1 MPLSAPRGAR
11 RRKLRRRADMPLLGG
26 ARPPIAALLALLLLV
41 AGATALVLGD
51 HDRTAVDKAVLTSQQ
66 RVAEDGALALRA
78 SLDESVTDLQRAAA
92 LFAGPEAVPADT
104 VLDKLGKVYNK
115 WRGLAVIDPAGGTL
129 LAARGETIPLA
140 DTLTDKGDRTDKAD
154 KADRAGNSGKQDGG
168 KGGGATPRL
177 VKLPSGDT
185 RMLVTAALR
194 GGDKPRLLVASG
206 TLNVPGIST
215 GENRSLLVVD
225 SAGTVL
231 AKDGPSIARTAWAK
245 RAAKTAAAAFT
256 KTPEPGGHPGASG
269 RLMGGTDK
277 HRTAVGYAAAGRAPG
292 ESSPA
297 GGLGLSVV
305 TSVKVTEDAKAVR
318 TQAFGLVAAAV
329 LLLLAVLVTWVLI
342 RTVQRPLIGLYL
354 ESRRLGRGELDRP
367 VRAFRGREPARIG
380 AALESLRGQLLGGR
394 PTRTGRARGGIGTR
408 TTVIVCGVV
417 LLAWAAPLL
426 LLLNRA
432 GSGVAVP
439 KQLVEDQRR
448 RTDTA
453 ADRVRKALNE
463 GWADV
468 ASVAQIVGAGSEKA
482 GSEKGDKGDKGEKEA
497 REDADAGSATKA
509 VLQTTL
515 REHTRYR
522 SVYVLDADGKVLTR
536 AGAAP
541 RHPAGRKP
549 YADSVA
555 QLNTSGKEPAV
566 AAYAAVPGGKGR
578 TVVGEYDPQF
588 LISMVTRPGL
598 GQVWLVDDKH
608 RIVAA
613 DRQHGFRAF
622 SKLPGKHLDDLV
634 TKARKDTNGTALLHR
649 ADGGS
654 SLAAAASFTGGGA
667 VRDLNWQV
675 VSEQPASWLELPEY
689 TAQRHTMLAGLLGVT
704 AAVACLG
711 WLHIIVVRPLRTLAD
726 QAEALAGG
734 DRKTVLFPQ
743 HHDEAGA
750 VVRNLELIR
759 QQLRTAERPPAG
771 RN

>member
-51 HDRTAVDKAVLTSQQ
+51 HDRSAADKAVLSSQQ

-115 WRGLAVIDPAGGTL
+115 WRGLAVTDPADGTL

-140 DTLTDKGDRTDKAD
+140 DALTDKANKGDKAG
-154 KADRAGNSGKQDGG
+154 KSGSEDG
-168 KGGGATPRL
+168 APAPRL

-245 RAAKTAAAAFT
+245 RAAKTAAAASG

-269 RLMGGTDK
+269 SLMGGTDK

-329 LLLLAVLVTWVLI
+329 LLVLAVLVTWILI

-394 PTRTGRARGGIGTR
+394 PTRAGRARGGIGTR
-408 TTVIVCGVV
+408 TTVLVCGAL

-432 GSGVAVP
+432 GSGVTVP

-468 ASVAQIVGAGSEKA
+468 ASVAQIVGAG
-482 GSEKGDKGDKGEKEA
+482 GENTGKDEPEA
-497 REDADAGSATKA
+497 DSTTKA

-515 REHTRYR
+515 REHPRYR
-522 SVYVLDADGKVLTR
+522 SVYVLDGDGKVLTR
-536 AGAAP
+536 AGAGP
-541 RHPAGRKP
+541 RHPAGQKP
-549 YADSVA
+549 RADSVA

-566 AAYAAVPGGKGR
+566 AAYAAVPGGRGR

-608 RIVAA
+608 RVIAA

-622 SKLPGKHLDDLV
+622 SKLPGDHLNDLV
-634 TKARKDTNGTALLHR
+634 TKARKDTDGTALLHR
-649 ADGGS
+649 AGGGS

-667 VRDLNWQV
+667 VRDLGWQV

-711 WLHIIVVRPLRTLAD
+711 WLHIIVIRPLRTLAD

>member
-1 MPLSAPRGAR
+1 MPPTAPRGAR
-11 RRKLRRRADMPLLGG
+11 RRKIRRRADMPLLGG

-51 HDRTAVDKAVLTSQQ
+51 HDRTAVDKAVLSSQQ

-92 LFAGPEAVPADT
+92 LFTGPQAVPADT

-115 WRGLAVIDPAGGTL
+115 WRGLAVIDPASGSL

-140 DTLTDKGDRTDKAD
+140 DAVKDG
-154 KADRAGNSGKQDGG
+154 SGKNADNGNKSDKDGG
-168 KGGGATPRL
+168 LAPRL
-177 VKLPSGDT
+177 VKLPSGET

-194 GGDKPRLLVASG
+194 DGGKLRLLVASG

-231 AKDGPSIARTAWAK
+231 AKDGPSITRTAWAK
-245 RAAKTAAAAFT
+245 RAAKTAATAFG

-269 RLMGGTDK
+269 NLMGGPDKK
-277 HRTAVGYAAAGRAPG
+277 HRTAVGYAAAGRSPG
-292 ESSPA
+292 ETSPA

-329 LLLLAVLVTWVLI
+329 LLVLAVLVTWILV
-342 RTVQRPLIGLYL
+342 RTVQRPLIQLYL
-354 ESRRLGRGELDRP
+354 ESRRIGRGELDRP
-367 VRAFRGREPARIG
+367 VRRFRGREPARIG

-394 PTRTGRARGGIGTR
+394 PTRTGRARGGFGTR
-408 TTVIVCGVV
+408 ATVIVCGVV

-432 GSGVAVP
+432 GSGVTVP

-468 ASVAQIVGAGSEKA
+468 ASVAQIVGAGGGK
-482 GSEKGDKGDKGEKEA
+482 D
-497 REDADAGSATKA
+497 DAADKA

-515 REHTRYR
+515 REHPRYR

-536 AGAAP
+536 AGASP
-541 RHPAGRKP
+541 RHPGGRKP

-608 RIVAA
+608 RIIAA

-622 SKLPGKHLDDLV
+622 SKLPGRHLDALAV
-634 TKARKDTNGTALLHR
+634 KARKATNGTALLHR
-649 ADGGS
+649 TGDGS
-654 SLAAAASFTGGGA
+654 SLAAAAPFTGGGA
-667 VRDLNWQV
+667 VRDLGWQV

-711 WLHIIVVRPLRTLAD
+711 WLHILVIRPLRKLAD

-734 DRKTVLFPQ
+734 DRRTVLFPQ

-759 QQLRTAERPPAG
+759 QQLAQKQPARPSG

>member
-51 HDRTAVDKAVLTSQQ
+51 HDRTAVDKAVLSSQQ

-115 WRGLAVIDPAGGTL
+115 WRGLAVIDPAGGSL

-140 DTLTDKGDRTDKAD
+140 DALTDKAD
-154 KADRAGNSGKQDGG
+154 KSGKSGAGDG
-168 KGGGATPRL
+168 APAPRL

-269 RLMGGTDK
+269 NLMGGTDK

-292 ESSPA
+292 ETSPA

-329 LLLLAVLVTWVLI
+329 LLLLAVLVTRVLV

-432 GSGVAVP
+432 GSGVTVP

-468 ASVAQIVGAGSEKA
+468 ASVAQIVGAG
-482 GSEKGDKGDKGEKEA
+482 GGKE
-497 REDADAGSATKA
+497 EADAGSATKA

-515 REHTRYR
+515 REHPRYR

-541 RHPAGRKP
+541 RHPGGRKP

-608 RIVAA
+608 RVIAA

-622 SKLPGKHLDDLV
+622 SKLPGSHLDDLV

-711 WLHIIVVRPLRTLAD
+711 WLHIIVVRPLRKLAD

>member
-1 MPLSAPRGAR
+1 MPPTAPRGAR
-11 RRKLRRRADMPLLGG
+11 RRKIRRRADMPLLGG

-51 HDRTAVDKAVLTSQQ
+51 HDRAAVDKAVLSSQQ

-92 LFAGPEAVPADT
+92 LFTGPRAVPADT

-115 WRGLAVIDPAGGTL
+115 WRGLAVIDPANGSL

-140 DTLTDKGDRTDKAD
+140 DVLKDGSGKTAGNGNKGDK
-154 KADRAGNSGKQDGG
+154 DGG
-168 KGGGATPRL
+168 LAPRL
-177 VKLPSGDT
+177 VKLPSGET

-194 GGDKPRLLVASG
+194 DGGKLRLLVASG

-231 AKDGPSIARTAWAK
+231 AKDGPSITRTAWAK
-245 RAAKTAAAAFT
+245 RAAKTAAAAFG

-269 RLMGGTDK
+269 NLMGSSDKK
-277 HRTAVGYAAAGRAPG
+277 HRTAVGYAAAGRSPG
-292 ESSPA
+292 ETSPA

-329 LLLLAVLVTWVLI
+329 LLVLAVLVTWILV
-342 RTVQRPLIGLYL
+342 RTVQRPLIQLYL
-354 ESRRLGRGELDRP
+354 ESRRIGRGELDRP
-367 VRAFRGREPARIG
+367 VRRFRGREPARIG

-394 PTRTGRARGGIGTR
+394 PTRTGRARGGFGTR
-408 TTVIVCGVV
+408 ATVIVCGVV

-432 GSGVAVP
+432 GSGVTVP

-468 ASVAQIVGAGSEKA
+468 ASVAQIVGAGGGK
-482 GSEKGDKGDKGEKEA
+482 D
-497 REDADAGSATKA
+497 DAADKA

-515 REHTRYR
+515 REHPRYR

-536 AGAAP
+536 AGASP
-541 RHPAGRKP
+541 RHPGGRKP

-608 RIVAA
+608 RIIAA

-622 SKLPGKHLDDLV
+622 SKLPGRHLDALAV
-634 TKARKDTNGTALLHR
+634 KARKATNGTALLHR
-649 ADGGS
+649 TGDGS
-654 SLAAAASFTGGGA
+654 SLAAAAPFTGGGA
-667 VRDLNWQV
+667 VRDLGWQV

-711 WLHIIVVRPLRTLAD
+711 WLHILVIRPLRKLAD

-734 DRKTVLFPQ
+734 DRRTVLFPQ

-759 QQLRTAERPPAG
+759 QQLAQKQPARPSG

>member
-1 MPLSAPRGAR
+1 MPPSAPRGAR
-11 RRKLRRRADMPLLGG
+11 RRKIRRRADMPLLGG

-51 HDRTAVDKAVLTSQQ
+51 HDRAAVDKAVLSSQQ

-92 LFAGPEAVPADT
+92 LFTGPEAVPADT

-115 WRGLAVIDPAGGTL
+115 WRGLAVIDPAGGSL

-140 DTLTDKGDRTDKAD
+140 DVLKGGGDK
-154 KADRAGNSGKQDGG
+154 NSDSGG
-168 KGGGATPRL
+168 KGDKDGGLAPRL
-177 VKLPSGDT
+177 VKLPSGET

-194 GGDKPRLLVASG
+194 DGGKTRLLVASG

-231 AKDGPSIARTAWAK
+231 AKDGPSITRTAWAK
-245 RAAKTAAAAFT
+245 RAAKTAAAAFG
-256 KTPEPGGHPGASG
+256 KIPEPGGHPGASG
-269 RLMGGTDK
+269 HLMGGPDK
-277 HRTAVGYAAAGRAPG
+277 AHRTAVGYAAAGRSPG
-292 ESSPA
+292 ETSPA

-305 TSVKVTEDAKAVR
+305 TSVKITEDAKAVR

-329 LLLLAVLVTWVLI
+329 LLVLAVLVTWILI
-342 RTVQRPLIGLYL
+342 RTVQRPLIQLYL
-354 ESRRLGRGELDRP
+354 ESRRIGRGELDRP
-367 VRAFRGREPARIG
+367 VRRFRGREPARIG

-394 PTRTGRARGGIGTR
+394 PTRTGRARGGFGTR
-408 TTVIVCGVV
+408 ATVIVCGVV

-432 GSGVAVP
+432 GSGVTVP

-468 ASVAQIVGAGSEKA
+468 ASVAQIVGAGGGK
-482 GSEKGDKGDKGEKEA
+482 D
-497 REDADAGSATKA
+497 DAADKA

-515 REHTRYR
+515 REHPRYR
-522 SVYVLDADGKVLTR
+522 AVYVLDADGKVLTR
-536 AGAAP
+536 AGASP
-541 RHPAGRKP
+541 RHPGGRKP

-622 SKLPGKHLDDLV
+622 SRLPGRHLDDLAV
-634 TKARKDTNGTALLHR
+634 KARKATNGTALLHR
-649 ADGGS
+649 TSGGS
-654 SLAAAASFTGGGA
+654 SLAAAAPFTGGGA
-667 VRDLNWQV
+667 VRDLGWQV

-711 WLHIIVVRPLRTLAD
+711 WLHILVIRPLRTLAGR
-726 QAEALAGG
+726 AEALAGG
-734 DRKTVLFPQ
+734 DRRTVLFPQ

-759 QQLRTAERPPAG
+759 QQLNQKQPARPSG

>member
-1 MPLSAPRGAR
+1 MPPTAPRGAR
-11 RRKLRRRADMPLLGG
+11 RRKIRRRADMPLLGG

-51 HDRTAVDKAVLTSQQ
+51 HDRAAVDKAVLSSQQ

-92 LFAGPEAVPADT
+92 LFTGPEAVPADT

-115 WRGLAVIDPAGGTL
+115 WRGLAVIDPAGGGL

-140 DTLTDKGDRTDKAD
+140 DVLKDG
-154 KADRAGNSGKQDGG
+154 SGKTVDNGNKGG
-168 KGGGATPRL
+168 KDGDLAPRL
-177 VKLPSGDT
+177 VKLPSGET

-194 GGDKPRLLVASG
+194 DGGKLRLLVASG

-215 GENRSLLVVD
+215 GETRSLLVVD

-231 AKDGPSIARTAWAK
+231 AKDGPSITRTAWAK
-245 RAAKTAAAAFT
+245 RAAKTAAAAFG

-269 RLMGGTDK
+269 NLMGGSDKK
-277 HRTAVGYAAAGRAPG
+277 HRTAVGYAAAGRSPG
-292 ESSPA
+292 ETSPA

-329 LLLLAVLVTWVLI
+329 LLVLAVLVTWILV
-342 RTVQRPLIGLYL
+342 RTVQRPLIQLYL
-354 ESRRLGRGELDRP
+354 ESRRIGRGELDRP
-367 VRAFRGREPARIG
+367 VRRFRGREPARIG

-394 PTRTGRARGGIGTR
+394 PTRTGRARGGFGTR
-408 TTVIVCGVV
+408 ATVIVCGVV

-432 GSGVAVP
+432 GSGVTVP

-468 ASVAQIVGAGSEKA
+468 ASVAQIVGAGGGK
-482 GSEKGDKGDKGEKEA
+482 D
-497 REDADAGSATKA
+497 DAADKA

-515 REHTRYR
+515 REHPRYR

-536 AGAAP
+536 AGASP
-541 RHPAGRKP
+541 RHPGGRKP

-608 RIVAA
+608 RIIAA

-622 SKLPGKHLDDLV
+622 SKLPGRHLDALAV
-634 TKARKDTNGTALLHR
+634 KARKATNGTALLHR
-649 ADGGS
+649 TGGGS
-654 SLAAAASFTGGGA
+654 SLAAAAPFTGGGA
-667 VRDLNWQV
+667 VRDLGWQV

-711 WLHIIVVRPLRTLAD
+711 WLHILVIRPLRKLAD

-759 QQLRTAERPPAG
+759 QQLAQKQPARPSG

>member
-51 HDRTAVDKAVLTSQQ
+51 HDRSAVDKAVLSSQQ
-66 RVAEDGALALRA
+66 RVAEDGAVALRA

-115 WRGLAVIDPAGGTL
+115 WRGLAVIDPGSGAL

-140 DTLTDKGDRTDKAD
+140 DSLADKTGKAD
-154 KADRAGNSGKQDGG
+154 QSSGKDQGSGKKDG
-168 KGGGATPRL
+168 APAPRL

-231 AKDGPSIARTAWAK
+231 AKDGPSISRTAWAK
-245 RAAKTAAAAFT
+245 RAAKTAAAASG
-256 KTPEPGGHPGASG
+256 KAPEPGGHPGASG
-269 RLMGGTDK
+269 NLMGGTDK

-329 LLLLAVLVTWVLI
+329 LLLLAVLVTWILV
-342 RTVQRPLIGLYL
+342 RTVQRPLIHLYL

-367 VRAFRGREPARIG
+367 VRSFRGREPARVG

-408 TTVIVCGVV
+408 TTVIICGVV

-432 GSGVAVP
+432 GSGVTVP

-468 ASVAQIVGAGSEKA
+468 ASVAQIVGAG
-482 GSEKGDKGDKGEKEA
+482 GGKESGK
-497 REDADAGSATKA
+497 EQADTSSAAKA

-515 REHTRYR
+515 REHPRYR

-608 RIVAA
+608 RVLAA

-622 SKLPGKHLDDLV
+622 SKLPGGHLDDLA
-634 TKARKDTNGTALLHR
+634 TKARKDTNGTSLLHR
-649 ADGGS
+649 TSGGS
-654 SLAAAASFTGGGA
+654 SLAAAAAFTGGGA
-667 VRDLNWQV
+667 VRDLGWQV

-759 QQLRTAERPPAG
+759 QQLRTAERPTAG

>member
-26 ARPPIAALLALLLLV
+26 ARPPVAALLALLLLV
-41 AGATALVLGD
+41 AGATALVLGGP
-51 HDRTAVDKAVLTSQQ
+51 DRAAADQAVLTSQQ

-115 WRGLAVIDPAGGTL
+115 WRGLAVIDPAGGSL

-140 DTLTDKGDRTDKAD
+140 DALTDRTGKKGETDGSPA
-154 KADRAGNSGKQDGG
+154 
-168 KGGGATPRL
+168 PRL

-225 SAGTVL
+225 WAGTVL
-231 AKDGPSIARTAWAK
+231 AKDGPSISRTAWAK
-245 RAAKTAAAAFT
+245 RAAKTAAAAFA
-256 KTPEPGGHPGASG
+256 KAPEPGGHPGASG
-269 RLMGGTDK
+269 RLMGGTEK
-277 HRTAVGYAAAGRAPG
+277 HRAAVGYAAAGRAPG
-292 ESSPA
+292 ETSPA

-305 TSVKVTEDAKAVR
+305 TSVKLTEDAKAVQTR
-318 TQAFGLVAAAV
+318 AFGLVAAAV
-329 LLLLAVLVTWVLI
+329 LLVLAVLVTWILV
-342 RTVQRPLIGLYL
+342 RTVQRPLIQLYL
-354 ESRRLGRGELDRP
+354 ESRRISRGELDRP
-367 VRAFRGREPARIG
+367 VRRFRGREPARIG

-394 PTRTGRARGGIGTR
+394 PTRTGRARGGFGTR
-408 TTVIVCGVV
+408 ATVVVCGVV

-432 GSGVAVP
+432 GSGVTVP

-468 ASVAQIVGAGSEKA
+468 ASVAQIVGAG
-482 GSEKGDKGDKGEKEA
+482 GGKEDGA
-497 REDADAGSATKA
+497 KDSNKDGGKDGGRDDSADRA

-515 REHTRYR
+515 REHPRYR
-522 SVYVLDADGKVLTR
+522 SVYVLDAGGKVLTR

-541 RHPAGRKP
+541 RHPAGQKP
-549 YADSVA
+549 REDSVA

-598 GQVWLVDDKH
+598 GQVWLVDDGH
-608 RIVAA
+608 RIIAA

-622 SKLPGKHLDDLV
+622 SKLPGSHLNDLV

-711 WLHIIVVRPLRTLAD
+711 WLHIIVVRPLRTLAG

-750 VVRNLELIR
+750 IVRNLELIR
-759 QQLRTAERPPAG
+759 QQLRTTERPPAG

>member
-1 MPLSAPRGAR
+1 
-11 RRKLRRRADMPLLGG
+11 MPLLGG

-51 HDRTAVDKAVLTSQQ
+51 HDRTPVDKAVLSSQQ

-115 WRGLAVIDPAGGTL
+115 WRGLAVIDPTGGTL

-140 DTLTDKGDRTDKAD
+140 DALTDKANK
-154 KADRAGNSGKQDGG
+154 SGKQDG
-168 KGGGATPRL
+168 KDGAPAPRL

-269 RLMGGTDK
+269 NLMGGTDK

-292 ESSPA
+292 ETSPA

-432 GSGVAVP
+432 GSGVTVP

-468 ASVAQIVGAGSEKA
+468 ASVAQIVGAGGGK
-482 GSEKGDKGDKGEKEA
+482 
-497 REDADAGSATKA
+497 EDADAGSAAKA

-515 REHTRYR
+515 REHPRYR
-522 SVYVLDADGKVLTR
+522 SVYVLDAGGKVVTR

-541 RHPAGRKP
+541 RHPAGQKP
-549 YADSVA
+549 RADSVA

-608 RIVAA
+608 RIIAA

-622 SKLPGKHLDDLV
+622 TKLPGGHLDDLV

-649 ADGGS
+649 AGGGS

-711 WLHIIVVRPLRTLAD
+711 WLHIIVIRPLRTLAD

-759 QQLRTAERPPAG
+759 QHLNQRPSPTRPARPSG

>member
-51 HDRTAVDKAVLTSQQ
+51 HDRTAVDKAVLSSQQ

-115 WRGLAVIDPAGGTL
+115 WRGLAVIDPTGGTL

-140 DTLTDKGDRTDKAD
+140 DTLTNKSDK
-154 KADRAGNSGKQDGG
+154 AGNSGKQDGTP
-168 KGGGATPRL
+168 APRL

-269 RLMGGTDK
+269 NLMGGTDK

-292 ESSPA
+292 ETSPA

-329 LLLLAVLVTWVLI
+329 LLVLAVLVTWILI

-367 VRAFRGREPARIG
+367 VRAFRGREPARVG

-432 GSGVAVP
+432 GSGVTVP

-468 ASVAQIVGAGSEKA
+468 ASVAQIVGAGS
-482 GSEKGDKGDKGEKEA
+482 DKEDQ
-497 REDADAGSATKA
+497 EDAGAGSATKA

-515 REHTRYR
+515 REHPRYR
-522 SVYVLDADGKVLTR
+522 SVYVLGADGKVLTR
-536 AGAAP
+536 AGASP

-549 YADSVA
+549 YADSVV

-608 RIVAA
+608 RVIAA

-622 SKLPGKHLDDLV
+622 SKLPGSHLDDLV
-634 TKARKDTNGTALLHR
+634 TKARKDTNGTSLLHR

-711 WLHIIVVRPLRTLAD
+711 WLHIIVIRPLRTLAD

-734 DRKTVLFPQ
+734 DRRTVLFPQ

>member
-1 MPLSAPRGAR
+1 
-11 RRKLRRRADMPLLGG
+11 MPLLGG

-51 HDRTAVDKAVLTSQQ
+51 HDRAAADKAVLSSQQ

-92 LFAGPEAVPADT
+92 LFTGPEAVPADT

-115 WRGLAVIDPAGGTL
+115 WRGLAVIDPAGGGL

-140 DTLTDKGDRTDKAD
+140 DVLKDGSNKSAKSGDNGDKGGDK
-154 KADRAGNSGKQDGG
+154 DGG
-168 KGGGATPRL
+168 LAPRL
-177 VKLPSGDT
+177 VKLPSGET

-194 GGDKPRLLVASG
+194 DGGKLRLLVASG

-225 SAGTVL
+225 SAGTFL
-231 AKDGPSIARTAWAK
+231 AKDGPSITRTAWAK
-245 RAAKTAAAAFT
+245 RAAKTAAAAFG
-256 KTPEPGGHPGASG
+256 KIPEPGGHPGASG
-269 RLMGGTDK
+269 HLMGGSGK
-277 HRTAVGYAAAGRAPG
+277 AHRTAVGYAAAGRSPG

-329 LLLLAVLVTWVLI
+329 LLVLAVLVTWILV
-342 RTVQRPLIGLYL
+342 RTVQRPLIQLYL
-354 ESRRLGRGELDRP
+354 ESRRIGRGELDRP
-367 VRAFRGREPARIG
+367 VRKFRGREPARIG

-394 PTRTGRARGGIGTR
+394 PTRTGRARGGFGTR
-408 TTVIVCGVV
+408 ATVIVCGVV

-432 GSGVAVP
+432 GSGVTVP

-468 ASVAQIVGAGSEKA
+468 ASVAQIVGAGGGK
-482 GSEKGDKGDKGEKEA
+482 D
-497 REDADAGSATKA
+497 DAGDKA

-515 REHTRYR
+515 REHPRYR
-522 SVYVLDADGKVLTR
+522 AVYVLDADGKVLTR
-536 AGAAP
+536 AGASP
-541 RHPAGRKP
+541 RHPGGRKP
-549 YADSVA
+549 YPDSVA

-608 RIVAA
+608 RVLAA

-622 SKLPGKHLDDLV
+622 SKLPGRHLDTLAV
-634 TKARKDTNGTALLHR
+634 KARKASNGTALLHR
-649 ADGGS
+649 TADGS
-654 SLAAAASFTGGGA
+654 SLAAAAPFTGGGA
-667 VRDLNWQV
+667 VRDLGWQV

-711 WLHIIVVRPLRTLAD
+711 WLHILVIRPLRTLAG
-726 QAEALAGG
+726 QAEALAAG

-759 QQLRTAERPPAG
+759 QQLTHAQKQPARPSG

>member
-1 MPLSAPRGAR
+1 MPPTAPRGAR
-11 RRKLRRRADMPLLGG
+11 RRKIRRRADMPLLGG

-51 HDRTAVDKAVLTSQQ
+51 HDRAAVDKAVLSSQQ
-66 RVAEDGALALRA
+66 RVAEDGALTLRA

-115 WRGLAVIDPAGGTL
+115 WRGLAVIDPAGGGL

-140 DTLTDKGDRTDKAD
+140 DVLKDGSNKTAENGNKGDKDNK
-154 KADRAGNSGKQDGG
+154 GG
-168 KGGGATPRL
+168 KDGDLAPRL
-177 VKLPSGDT
+177 VKLPSGET

-194 GGDKPRLLVASG
+194 DGGKLRLLVASG

-215 GENRSLLVVD
+215 GENRSLLVID

-231 AKDGPSIARTAWAK
+231 AKDGPSITRTAWAK
-245 RAAKTAAAAFT
+245 RAAKTAAAAFG

-269 RLMGGTDK
+269 HLMGGSDKK
-277 HRTAVGYAAAGRAPG
+277 HRTAVGYAAAGRSPG
-292 ESSPA
+292 ETSPA
-297 GGLGLSVV
+297 GGLGLSVL

-329 LLLLAVLVTWVLI
+329 LLVLAVLVTWILV
-342 RTVQRPLIGLYL
+342 RTVQRPLIQLYL
-354 ESRRLGRGELDRP
+354 ESRRIGRGELDRP
-367 VRAFRGREPARIG
+367 VRKFRGREPARIG

-394 PTRTGRARGGIGTR
+394 PTRTGRARGGFGTR
-408 TTVIVCGVV
+408 ATVIVCGVV

-432 GSGVAVP
+432 GSGVTVP

-468 ASVAQIVGAGSEKA
+468 ASVAQIVGAGGGK
-482 GSEKGDKGDKGEKEA
+482 D
-497 REDADAGSATKA
+497 DAADKA

-515 REHTRYR
+515 REHPRYR

-541 RHPAGRKP
+541 RHPGGRKP

-608 RIVAA
+608 RILAA

-622 SKLPGKHLDDLV
+622 SKLPGRHLDTLAV
-634 TKARKDTNGTALLHR
+634 KARKATNGTALLHR
-649 ADGGS
+649 TAGGS
-654 SLAAAASFTGGGA
+654 SLAAAAPFTGGGA
-667 VRDLNWQV
+667 VRDLGWQV

-711 WLHIIVVRPLRTLAD
+711 WLHILVIRPLRTLAG

-734 DRKTVLFPQ
+734 DRRTVLFPQ

-759 QQLRTAERPPAG
+759 QQLAQRQPARPSG